1 MLDELFN
8 LIKQNGQQAVVE
20 NNEVPNEHN
29 EAVMQ
34 EAQSSIVDGLSNIKE
49 PDQVNSLFESVQN
62 GQAESNPAVQQISNN
77 FTGNIMQKF
86 GINGSTAASIASAI
100 IPVVLAKMANRGG
113 QGGAGGLD
121 LGGLLGS
128 LTGGRFGGGNLGG
141 SSTSSGGGLGGNLG
155 SMGAKL
161 GLDKDGDGDV
171 DLNDLTKMFK

>member
-20 NNEVPNEHN
+20 NSEVPNEHN
-29 EAVMQ
+29 EDVMQ
-34 EAQSSIVDGLSNIKE
+34 EAQSSIVDGLNNIKD
-49 PDQVNSLFESVQN
+49 PDQVNSLFESVQS
-62 GQAESNPAVQQISNN
+62 GQAESNPAVQNISNN
-77 FTGNIMQKF
+77 FAGNIMQKF

-128 LTGGRFGGGNLGG
+128 LTGGKLGGN
-141 SSTSSGGGLGGNLG
+141 TSSGGGLGGNLG
-155 SMGAKL
+155 SIGAKL

>member
-20 NNEVPNEHN
+20 NSEVPNEHN
-29 EAVMQ
+29 EDVMQ
-34 EAQSSIVDGLSNIKE
+34 EAQSSIVDGLSNIKD
-49 PDQVNSLFESVQN
+49 PDQVNSLFESVQS
-62 GQAESNPAVQQISNN
+62 GQAESNPAVQNISNN
-77 FTGNIMQKF
+77 FAGNIMQKF

-128 LTGGRFGGGNLGG
+128 LTGGKLGGN
-141 SSTSSGGGLGGNLG
+141 TSSGGGLGGNLG
-155 SMGAKL
+155 SIGAKL

>member
-20 NNEVPNEHN
+20 NSEVPNEHN
-29 EAVMQ
+29 EDVMQ
-34 EAQSSIVDGLSNIKE
+34 EAQSSIVDGLSNIKD
-49 PDQVNSLFESVQN
+49 PDQVNSLFESVQS
-62 GQAESNPAVQQISNN
+62 GQAESNPAVQNISNN
-77 FTGNIMQKF
+77 FAGNIMQKF

-128 LTGGRFGGGNLGG
+128 LTGGKLGGN
-141 SSTSSGGGLGGNLG
+141 TSSGGGLGGNLG